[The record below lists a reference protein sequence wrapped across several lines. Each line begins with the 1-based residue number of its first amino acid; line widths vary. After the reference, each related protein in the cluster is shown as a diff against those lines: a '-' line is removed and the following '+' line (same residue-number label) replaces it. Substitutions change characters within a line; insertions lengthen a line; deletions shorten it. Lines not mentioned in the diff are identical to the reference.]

1 MREISRFKPLAV
13 AVAAAFAAFACG
25 GTTSTSTGGG
35 AANKGTIVIGIDL
48 PESGG
53 EASNGV
59 PTMNGVKFAVQQ
71 IKSVKGFKL
80 DTVNFDDAVNGVHD
94 PQKGAQ
100 NVNQML
106 ANPDVLAMVGPFNSN
121 VARAEIPITNAAD
134 LVQVSPANT
143 NECLTADFS
152 YCDPH
157 PLALR
162 PAGHPNNYFRV
173 AATDNRQGPAV
184 ADYAYDVL
192 HLKKVAVA
200 SDNETYG
207 KGIADNFQKEFEKKA
222 GSSSATVARQD
233 FDMTSTSD
241 FKPFLTAAKSKGAE
255 GIYFGGTDSNK
266 VCTARFQM
274 KGIFDATVPYMGG
287 DGIVTRK
294 CIDDA
299 ADNAAGMYGSVAA
312 VDPSKVPTAAGTISA
327 FKKAFTS
334 PSDYGSYTVP
344 AYSATQ
350 AVVAALSIAIDSAG
364 GKKPTRAQ
372 VRAAMYKVKNV
383 KTPIGTISFD
393 KNGDVIPQI
402 ITVYQL
408 KANVSAQE
416 QADTPS
422 CGTTATTSCWVFA
435 KSVTPKS

>member
-1 MREISRFKPLAV
+1 MPYTRRFKPLAV

-25 GTTSTSTGGG
+25 GTSSSTTSGST
-35 AANKGTIVIGIDL
+35 ANKGTIAIGVDL
-48 PESGG
+48 PQSGG
-53 EASNGV
+53 ESSNGV
-59 PTMNGVKFAVQQ
+59 PTLNGVKYAVQQ

-100 NVNQML
+100 NVTQML
-106 ANPDVLAMVGPFNSN
+106 ANPAVLAMVGPFNSN
-121 VARAEIPITNAAD
+121 VARAEIPIANAAD
-134 LVQVSPANT
+134 LVMVSPANT

-157 PLALR
+157 PQALR

-173 AATDNRQGPAV
+173 AATDNHQGPAV
-184 ADYAYDVL
+184 ADYAFDTL

-200 SDNETYG
+200 SDNEAYG

-222 GSSSATVARQD
+222 GGASATVLRQD
-233 FDMTSTSD
+233 FDTKSTSD
-241 FKPFLTAAKSKGAE
+241 FKSFLTSAQSKGAE

-274 KGIFDATVPYMGG
+274 KGIFGATAPFMGG
-287 DGIVTRK
+287 DGIVTGK

-312 VDPSKVPTAAGTISA
+312 VDASKVPSAASTISG
-327 FKKAFTS
+327 FKKAFPAST
-334 PSDYGSYTVP
+334 DYGAYSIP
-344 AYSATQ
+344 AYSAAQ
-350 AVVAALSIAIDSAG
+350 AIVAALSKAIDAAG
-364 GKKPTRAQ
+364 GKMPTRVQ
-372 VRAAMYKVKNV
+372 VRAAMAKVKKV
-383 KTPIGTISFD
+383 DTPIGTIGFD
-393 KNGDVIPQI
+393 SNGDVIPQI

-408 KANVSAQE
+408 KSNASTQE
-416 QADTPS
+416 QADSPQ
-422 CGTTATTSCWVFA
+422 CGTAIKTNCWVFA
-435 KSVTPKS
+435 KSVTPS